1 MKCYYLVPYF
11 IMVIILPQK
20 RYNIIMNYKT
30 IAKETLEIE
39 AQTLLLASQKIGDE
53 FNEAIKTILECDGK
67 LIITGVGKSG
77 LIGAKMAATFASTGT
92 PSFFLHPTEALHGDL
107 GMISSND
114 VVIAISYSGESEEL
128 SSILPHIRRFGTPLI
143 GMTRSKESTLG
154 KYSDLIIDVVV
165 EKEACPLD
173 IAPTSSTTLT
183 LALGD
188 ALAVCLMKARNFQ
201 KSDFASFHPGGA
213 LGKQL
218 FVKVSNLMQ
227 TKNLPIVSKD
237 TKVKEAILKI
247 SEGRLGTVLVTDED
261 KKLIALVSDGDIRRA
276 LLQDDFS
283 LEENVLKYATMNP
296 MSCEDENMLASQALV
311 LIEEKKIQLLVVTDK
326 NKKIR
331 GVLHIHTLIEKGIS

>member
-1 MKCYYLVPYF
+1 
-11 IMVIILPQK
+11 
-20 RYNIIMNYKT
+20 MNYKK
-30 IAKETLEIE
+30 IAQETLNIE
-39 AQTLLLASQKIGDE
+39 ADTLYSAAKNIDDV
-53 FNEAIKTILECDGK
+53 FDKAVDVILKCKGK
-67 LIITGVGKSG
+67 LVVTGVGKSG

-107 GMISSND
+107 GMIGKED

-128 SSILPHIRRFGTPLI
+128 GAILPHLKRFEVPLI
-143 GMTRSKESTLG
+143 GMTKNINSTLG
-154 KYSDLIIDVVV
+154 KYSDMVIKV
-165 EKEACPLD
+165 EVKKEACPLD

-188 ALAVCLMKARNFQ
+188 ALAVCLMKARDFK

-227 TKNLPIVSKD
+227 TKDLPIVHKD
-237 TKVKEAILKI
+237 TKVKDAIIKI

-261 KKLIALVSDGDIRRA
+261 DKLVALVSDGDIRRA
-276 LLQDDFS
+276 LLQEDFS
-283 LEENVLKYATMNP
+283 LEDNLLKYATMNP
-296 MSCEDENMLASQALV
+296 MTLNDESMLASEALI
-311 LIEEKKIQLLVVTDK
+311 LIEKQKIQLLVITDK
-326 NKKIR
+326 NKNIK